1 MSIGAID
8 GIVAIAGDGMLLL
21 GGPPAWSGERV
32 PTMPAVSG
40 RPPAVAGSLP
50 PLRWFNAADVVASMP
65 PIEER
70 LRLAELTMT
79 SLARPGRSELPSKI
93 GVHPRPTDSF
103 AHAMP
108 AHLRGE
114 GGPDDLV
121 GMKWV
126 AGFGT
131 NGALGLPA
139 ISAVVVLNDPE
150 TGVPTAILDG
160 GPITAE
166 RTAAVSGVA
175 LRHYAPAP
183 GQPAEIALIGAG
195 VQARSHLPVLGHVLP
210 GSTVHVFDR
219 HPDRA
224 AELADAARATDGIA
238 DAVAH
243 PGAREAVAKADVVVT
258 MASFTSADQRQ
269 PMTNEWLRQGSTVVP
284 VDYATY
290 CAAEVARDAA
300 LFLVDHRDQFLANR
314 EAGNFDGYPDPTAM
328 IGEAILAGTPRPD
341 GRVVVTHLGVGLA
354 DVVFADAIVR
364 AAVEAGRGTTLPR

>member
-1 MSIGAID
+1 
-8 GIVAIAGDGMLLL
+8 MLPL
-21 GGPPAWSGERV
+21 GV
-32 PTMPAVSG
+32 LDTLPTMPAVSG

-50 PLRWFNAADVVASMP
+50 PLHWFNAADVVASMP
-65 PIEER
+65 PVEER

-79 SLARPGRSELPSKI
+79 ALAGPGMSELPSKI
-93 GVHPRPTDSF
+93 GVHPRPKDSF

-108 AHLRGE
+108 AHLRGPS
-114 GGPDDLV
+114 GPDDLV

-139 ISAVVVLNDPE
+139 INAVVVLNDPE
-150 TGVPTAILDG
+150 TGVPVAILDG
-160 GPITAE
+160 APITAE

-175 LRHYAPAP
+175 LRHYAPRP
-183 GQPAEIALIGAG
+183 GRAAQIALIGAG

-210 GSTVHVFDR
+210 GSTVHLFDR
-219 HPDRA
+219 HADRA
-224 AELADAARATDGIA
+224 AALVDVAQATDGIV
-238 DAVAH
+238 DAVVHAE
-243 PGAREAVAKADVVVT
+243 AREAVAVADVVISV
-258 MASFTSADQRQ
+258 ASFTSPDLRQ
-269 PMTNEWLRQGSTVVP
+269 PMTNDWLKPGATVVP

-314 EAGNFDGYPDPTAM
+314 DAGNFDGYPDPTAM
-328 IGEAILAGTPRPD
+328 LGEAILAGTPRPA

-364 AAVEAGRGTTLPR
+364 TATVARRGTTLPR